1 MGNPYFSSVY
11 KNRIINI
18 LLKNTKIIKLINP
31 KESDYEDI
39 NIVDVLLGGKWI
51 IDGTEYY
58 EQGHIFDHD
67 FVDDTTTDD
76 KTFIF
81 VETDISTV
89 RDNIFVDFNLY
100 ICVFTSKYLVMLS
113 DKSSPTK
120 QEVADMG
127 YEDACPNRVDILC
140 DLIDES
146 INGSEKIRGIGDV
159 EPARNGYMTPYKP
172 NNRFYGKCLKYRISN
187 FNIGGD
193 MCEN

>member
-1 MGNPYFSSVY
+1 MGNLYFSSLY

-18 LLKNTKIIKLINP
+18 LLNNKKIIKLIDP
-31 KESDYEDI
+31 KESEIEDI
-39 NIVDVLLGGKWI
+39 DIVDVLLGGKWI
-51 IDGTEYY
+51 VDGIEYI

-67 FVDDTTTDD
+67 FTNDTTTDD

-81 VETDISTV
+81 VETDINTV
-89 RDNIFVDFNLY
+89 RDSMFVDFNLY
-100 ICVFTSKYLVMLS
+100 ICVFTAKTLVRLS

-120 QEVADMG
+120 QEIADMG
-127 YEDACPNRVDILC
+127 YKDICPNRVDILC

-146 INGSEKIRGIGDV
+146 INGSEKIPGIGDV
-159 EPARNGYMTPYKP
+159 EPAKNGYATIYRP
-172 NNRFYGKCLKYRISN
+172 NNNFYGKCLKYRISN